1 MAEELSGE
9 HKLRIVLESI
19 LRNIPKEEQCKKYG
33 ISEDV
38 FQEWHDHLI
47 TNGGKIFDPDFGKTR
62 TRVRKVH
69 RMSSLSKALLTFS
82 LLANFAVLIFLAVW
96 RLYPFDEAA
105 DSDLGVGGDQSI
117 SRVSPSG
124 VALVEEESG
133 GTGEA
138 NLVTEEEASGPSKDR
153 LVPTEPLPPPRS
165 DLEHLLA
172 KPLPLLKPKPLLPVP
187 VPEPEREIAFMG
199 QNFQGKHVVYLL
211 DVGTHVLAEKET
223 KESFKAMKTEILS
236 SIANLSPRS
245 YFNLVLF
252 WNLREAHALGKTI
265 LRANQENK
273 KYAIDWLSSL
283 GETTDELK
291 VKRSQYYPK
300 ELLYAKPLPG
310 VVGLWYGLSTAISFD
325 PDLVFVAAGNLP
337 AFNLTEIPKS
347 HFEGLGIDP
356 GRLSHNPI
364 GTANEEVSDL
374 IKVTARKW
382 LISIEDPSRLP
393 LTEDSIDDIALRRL
407 GFLDGNFSASQMIE
421 IPWGKSFDHLISG
434 MEMGIDRVPQTHIF
448 VSLPPYATIP
458 SSLADPAREFSES
471 SKGSFTL
478 NPSFP

>member
-19 LRNIPKEEQCKKYG
+19 LRNIPKAEQCKKYG
-33 ISEDV
+33 ISEDA

-47 TNGGKIFDPDFGKTR
+47 ANGGKIFDPDFGKTR

-69 RMSSLSKALLTFS
+69 RMSALVKALLTFS
-82 LLANFAVLIFLAVW
+82 LLANFAVLIFVVVW
-96 RLYPFDEAA
+96 QLYPFDAPD
-105 DSDLGVGGDQSI
+105 DSDLGVDQSVP
-117 SRVSPSG
+117 RVSPLD
-124 VALVEEESG
+124 VASVEEESG
-133 GTGEA
+133 EPEQA
-138 NLVTEEEASGPSKDR
+138 NLVTGEETNSLSKDR
-153 LVPTEPLPPPRS
+153 VVPTEPPIPPRS

-172 KPLPLLKPKPLLPVP
+172 KPLPLLKPKPLLSVP
-187 VPEPEREIAFMG
+187 VPEPEREITFMG
-199 QNFQGKHVVYLL
+199 QNFEGKHVVYLL

-265 LRANQENK
+265 LRANHENK

-337 AFNLTEIPKS
+337 AFNLSEIPRS
-347 HFEGLGIDP
+347 HYEGLGIDP
-356 GRLSHNPI
+356 DRLSPNPI
-364 GTANEEVSDL
+364 GKADEEVSDL

-407 GFLDGNFSASQMIE
+407 GFFDGNFSASQMIE
-421 IPWGKSFDHLISG
+421 IPWDKSFDHLISG

-448 VSLPPYATIP
+448 VSLPPYATMP
-458 SSLADPAREFSES
+458 SSLVDPAREFSES

>member
-1 MAEELSGE
+1 
-9 HKLRIVLESI
+9 
-19 LRNIPKEEQCKKYG
+19 
-33 ISEDV
+33 
-38 FQEWHDHLI
+38 
-47 TNGGKIFDPDFGKTR
+47 
-62 TRVRKVH
+62 
-69 RMSSLSKALLTFS
+69 
-82 LLANFAVLIFLAVW
+82 
-96 RLYPFDEAA
+96 
-105 DSDLGVGGDQSI
+105 
-117 SRVSPSG
+117 
-124 VALVEEESG
+124 
-133 GTGEA
+133 
-138 NLVTEEEASGPSKDR
+138 
-153 LVPTEPLPPPRS
+153 
-165 DLEHLLA
+165 
-172 KPLPLLKPKPLLPVP
+172 
-187 VPEPEREIAFMG
+187 MG
-199 QNFQGKHVVYLL
+199 QNFQGKHVVHLFWTWEL
-211 DVGTHVLAEKET
+211 TLLAEKKT

-283 GETTDELK
+283 GESTDELK
-291 VKRSQYYPK
+291 VKRCQYYPK
-300 ELLYAKPLPG
+300 ELLYANPPG

-337 AFNLTEIPKS
+337 AFNLSEIPKS

-356 GRLSHNPI
+356 GRLSPNPI

-434 MEMGIDRVPQTHIF
+434 MEMGID
-448 VSLPPYATIP
+448 
-458 SSLADPAREFSES
+458 
-471 SKGSFTL
+471 
-478 NPSFP
+478 

>member
-117 SRVSPSG
+117 SRVSPSD

-138 NLVTEEEASGPSKDR
+138 NLVTEEEASDPSKDR

-172 KPLPLLKPKPLLPVP
+172 KP
-187 VPEPEREIAFMG
+187 
-199 QNFQGKHVVYLL
+199 VVYLL

-356 GRLSHNPI
+356 GRLSHNPVWKWESTGFLKPI
-364 GTANEEVSDL
+364 FSSLFPLMRLFRAVWPIPPANFR
-374 IKVTARKW
+374 KARKAVSLSIQAFRERCHLETSRGSVLAVAVT
-382 LISIEDPSRLP
+382 LIS
-393 LTEDSIDDIALRRL
+393 
-407 GFLDGNFSASQMIE
+407 FLLVQRV
-421 IPWGKSFDHLISG
+421 FD
-434 MEMGIDRVPQTHIF
+434 
-448 VSLPPYATIP
+448 
-458 SSLADPAREFSES
+458 
-471 SKGSFTL
+471 L
-478 NPSFP
+478 NELHFF

>member
-19 LRNIPKEEQCKKYG
+19 LRNIPKEEQCQKYG

-69 RMSSLSKALLTFS
+69 QMSSLSKALLAFS
-82 LLANFAVLIFLAVW
+82 LLANFAVLILVAVW
-96 RLYPFDEAA
+96 KLYPFEDA
-105 DSDLGVGGDQSI
+105 DSGLGINQTI
-117 SRVSPSG
+117 PQVSPVD
-124 VALVEEESG
+124 VASVEDEPSK
-133 GTGEA
+133 TRDA
-138 NLVTEEEASGPSKDR
+138 SLVTEEEANLPSQGHY
-153 LVPTEPLPPPRS
+153 VSPEPLIPPRS

-172 KPLPLLKPKPLLPVP
+172 KPLPLLRPKPLLPVP
-187 VPEPEREIAFMG
+187 IPEPAREISFMG

-223 KESFKAMKTEILS
+223 KESFKAMKTEMLS
-236 SIANLSPRS
+236 SIANLSPHS

-265 LRANQENK
+265 LRANHESK
-273 KYAIDWLSSL
+273 KLAIDWLSGL
-283 GETTDELK
+283 GETVDELK
-291 VKRSQYYPK
+291 VKRSLYYPK

-310 VVGLWYGLSTAISFD
+310 VVGLWYGLSTATSFD
-325 PDLVFVAAGNLP
+325 PDLVFVSAGNLP
-337 AFNLTEIPKS
+337 AFNLSEVPKS
-347 HFEGLGIDP
+347 HYEGLGIDSA
-356 GRLSHNPI
+356 RLSSNRTE
-364 GTANEEVSDL
+364 GGAEEVSDL
-374 IKVTARKW
+374 IKLTARKW
-382 LISIEDPSRLP
+382 LISVEDASRLP

-407 GFLDGNFSASQMIE
+407 GFLDGNFSAAQMIE

-434 MEMGIDRVPQTHIF
+434 MEIGIDRVPQTHIF
-448 VSLPPYATIP
+448 VSLPPYATLP
-458 SSLADPAREFSES
+458 SSLIDPAREFSES

>member
-19 LRNIPKEEQCKKYG
+19 LRNIPKAEQCKKYG
-33 ISEDV
+33 ISEDA

-47 TNGGKIFDPDFGKTR
+47 ANGGKIFDPDFGKTR

-69 RMSSLSKALLTFS
+69 RMSSLVKALLTFS
-82 LLANFAVLIFLAVW
+82 LLANFAVLILVVVW
-96 RLYPFDEAA
+96 QLYPFVVPD
-105 DSDLGVGGDQSI
+105 DSDLSVDQSV
-117 SRVSPSG
+117 SRVSPPD
-124 VALVEEESG
+124 VASVEEESG
-133 GTGEA
+133 ETEEA
-138 NLVTEEEASGPSKDR
+138 NIVNGEEANSPSTDR
-153 LVPTEPLPPPRS
+153 VVPTEPPIPPRS

-172 KPLPLLKPKPLLPVP
+172 KPLPLLKPKPLLSVP
-187 VPEPEREIAFMG
+187 VPEPEREISFMG
-199 QNFQGKHVVYLL
+199 QNFEGKHVVYLL

-265 LRANQENK
+265 LRANHENK

-337 AFNLTEIPKS
+337 AFNLTEIPRS
-347 HFEGLGIDP
+347 HYEGLGIDP
-356 GRLSHNPI
+356 DRLSPNPI
-364 GTANEEVSDL
+364 GKADEEVSDL

-448 VSLPPYATIP
+448 VSLPPYATMP
-458 SSLADPAREFSES
+458 SSLVDPAREFSES

>member
-19 LRNIPKEEQCKKYG
+19 LRNIPKAEQCKKYG
-33 ISEDV
+33 ISEDA

-47 TNGGKIFDPDFGKTR
+47 TNGGKIFDPNFGKTR

-69 RMSSLSKALLTFS
+69 QMSSLSKALLAFS
-82 LLANFAVLIFLAVW
+82 LLANLAILILVAVW
-96 RLYPFDEAA
+96 QLYPFGEAGFDVGFKQA
-105 DSDLGVGGDQSI
+105 DPQ
-117 SRVSPSG
+117 VSPDV
-124 VALVEEESG
+124 VASTEEESG
-133 GTGEA
+133 KAQDTA
-138 NLVTEEEASGPSKDR
+138 QATREEETN
-153 LVPTEPLPPPRS
+153 LPTQGNTVSPEPLIPPRS

-172 KPLPLLKPKPLLPVP
+172 TPLPLLKPKPLLPVP
-187 VPEPEREIAFMG
+187 VPEPVREISFMG

-236 SIANLSPRS
+236 SIANLSPHS

-252 WNLREAHALGKTI
+252 WNLREANALGKTI
-265 LRANQENK
+265 LRASHENK
-273 KYAIDWLSSL
+273 KHAIDWLSEL
-283 GETTDELK
+283 GETVDELK
-291 VKRSQYYPK
+291 VKRRLYYPE

-310 VVGLWYGLSTAISFD
+310 VVGLWYGLSTATSFD
-325 PDLVFVAAGNLP
+325 PDLVFVSAGNLP
-337 AFNLTEIPKS
+337 AFNLSEVPNS
-347 HFEGLGIDP
+347 HYEGLGIDP
-356 GRLSHNPI
+356 SRLSQNRTEG
-364 GTANEEVSDL
+364 GTEEVGDL
-374 IKVTARKW
+374 IKLTARKW
-382 LISIEDPSRLP
+382 LISIEDASRLP

-434 MEMGIDRVPQTHIF
+434 LEIGIDRVPQTHIF
-448 VSLPPYATIP
+448 VSLPPYATLP
-458 SSLADPAREFSES
+458 SSLIDPAREFSES
-471 SKGSFTL
+471 SKGSLTL